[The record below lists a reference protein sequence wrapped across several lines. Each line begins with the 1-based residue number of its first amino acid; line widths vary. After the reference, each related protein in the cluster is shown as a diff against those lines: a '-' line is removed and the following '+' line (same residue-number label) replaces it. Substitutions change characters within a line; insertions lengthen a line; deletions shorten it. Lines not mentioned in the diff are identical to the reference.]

1 MYLSPLTST
10 QPNYKSPANSSLNLI
25 GQVWEALFV
34 LALDWLKVL
43 AAAIRVEHPFSVCY
57 KEVLPAVVH
66 SENGELVCTSSE
78 TELLSCS
85 FACANKVTDIIIN
98 HGLFETKYGG

>member
-1 MYLSPLTST
+1 MH
-10 QPNYKSPANSSLNLI
+10 
-25 GQVWEALFV
+25 
-34 LALDWLKVL
+34 
-43 AAAIRVEHPFSVCY
+43 AAAITVEHPFSVCY

-66 SENGELVCTSSE
+66 GENGELVCTSSE

-98 HGLFETKYGG
+98 HGLFETKYGGQTNVRLDLPGRGVGNDGSSQLATLAFITDRGP